1 MDSAY
6 ETSHIRKLQ
15 AQHKRMQEKTFTNW
29 INNIFQHGR
38 VSASGRARQPAS
50 TVPPLLPGQWTLG
63 AGQVVIWLRLRIP
76 DPRAQLKPI
85 LLTLKPT

>member
-29 INNIFQHGR
+29 INNIFQHSR
-38 VSASGRARQPAS
+38 VSVAGHTPESTSAVPLAPRPVDRGGQP
-50 TVPPLLPGQWTLG
+50 
-63 AGQVVIWLRLRIP
+63 
-76 DPRAQLKPI
+76 
-85 LLTLKPT
+85 

>member
-29 INNIFQHGR
+29 INNIFQRGR
-38 VSASGRARQPAS
+38 VSVAGRPQS
-50 TVPPLLPGQWTLG
+50 PPLLSPSLPGQWTLG
-63 AGQVVIWLRLRIP
+63 ASHEVIRLRLLA
-76 DPRAQLKPI
+76 DPRAQLQPL
-85 LLTLKPT
+85 LLTVKHS